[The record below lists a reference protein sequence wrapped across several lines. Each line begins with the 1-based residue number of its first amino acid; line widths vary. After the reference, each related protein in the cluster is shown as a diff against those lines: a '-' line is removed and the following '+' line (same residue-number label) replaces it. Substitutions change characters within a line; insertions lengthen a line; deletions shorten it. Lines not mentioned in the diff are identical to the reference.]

1 MDGSPFSM
9 HDIEVNTLGV
19 FSVHVIVVHHEFSP
33 LSHSVV
39 GLLHE
44 EYTKSHTDAE
54 RSHPGALP
62 FTYSGT
68 FPEDT

>member
-1 MDGSPFSM
+1 MDLPSPCMISKLMPLEF
-9 HDIEVNTLGV
+9 

-54 RSHPGALP
+54 RSHPGTLP
-62 FTYSGT
+62 FT
-68 FPEDT
+68 